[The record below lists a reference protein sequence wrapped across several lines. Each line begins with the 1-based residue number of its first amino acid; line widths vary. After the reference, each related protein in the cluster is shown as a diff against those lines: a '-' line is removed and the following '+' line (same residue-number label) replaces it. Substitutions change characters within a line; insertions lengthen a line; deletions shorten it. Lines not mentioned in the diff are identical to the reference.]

1 MSEFYNIMK
10 TVFDYKISPDEWAK
24 IRGMAKE
31 TYLSF
36 VDPDTAKADIVTLFF
51 LRGEIERATALSEE
65 LPPDVKNDLWR
76 TLTHP

>member
-1 MSEFYNIMK
+1 MK

-36 VDPDTAKADIVTLFF
+36 VDPDIAKADIVTLFF

-65 LPPDVKNDLWR
+65 LSPDVKNDLWR
-76 TLTHP
+76 TLTHL